1 MANQTEERFFDRDK
15 YGFDY
20 RGTLDL
26 NFDIFPEV
34 SSPQWMIDKGLAEEG
49 DVSNIITG
57 YYEVDD
63 KYILMPGMMRGV
75 SLTSDKIHDLI
86 KEGKHFGIY
95 DTEEDLD
102 KADVL
107 IHEWFKQLKS
117 KEKVNMKVEDKI
129 MDLLKEGE

>member
-1 MANQTEERFFDRDK
+1 
-15 YGFDY
+15 
-20 RGTLDL
+20 
-26 NFDIFPEV
+26 
-34 SSPQWMIDKGLAEEG
+34 
-49 DVSNIITG
+49 
-57 YYEVDD
+57 
-63 KYILMPGMMRGV
+63 MPGMMRGEPLARDEV
-75 SLTSDKIHDLI
+75 RGLMD
-86 KEGKHFGIY
+86 EGKHFGIY

>member
-75 SLTSDKIHDLI
+75 SLTSDKIRDLI

-117 KEKVNMKVEDKI
+117 KEKVNMKAEDKI

>member
-26 NFDIFPEV
+26 NFDMFPEAP
-34 SSPQWMIDKGLAEEG
+34 SPQWMIDKGLAEEG

-57 YYEVDD
+57 YYGVDD

-75 SLTSDKIHDLI
+75 SLTSNKIRELI